1 MAKPYVYRCEH
12 KISGRFYI
20 GYRKANSMSAKFD
33 LGTYYFTSCPEVRN
47 NFNEYTYKILGEFK
61 YAATAFEVE
70 QKLISESRNNP
81 LLINKQWK
89 HTKILIDQDITI
101 RSLANHIPRVD
112 KLTGDVRLVKHRKKK
127 KKIHISTE
135 AERLGL
141 TYAQEKERM
150 KLVSM
155 RNSRKRQRAKLRK
168 EERRLRKL
176 QPK

>member
-12 KISGRFYI
+12 KTSHRFYI
-20 GYRKANSMSAKFD
+20 GYRKANTMAAKFD
-33 LGTYYFTSCPEVRN
+33 LGTYYFTSCPEVSN
-47 NFNEYTYKILGEFK
+47 NFNDYTYKILGEFK

-70 QKLISESRNNP
+70 QKLISESHNNP

-89 HTKILIDQDITI
+89 HTKILIDQDINI
-101 RSLANHIPRVD
+101 RSLTNHIPRID
-112 KLTGDVRLVKHRKKK
+112 KVTGDVKLVKNRKKK

-150 KLVSM
+150 KRVAT

-168 EERRLRKL
+168 EESRLRKL